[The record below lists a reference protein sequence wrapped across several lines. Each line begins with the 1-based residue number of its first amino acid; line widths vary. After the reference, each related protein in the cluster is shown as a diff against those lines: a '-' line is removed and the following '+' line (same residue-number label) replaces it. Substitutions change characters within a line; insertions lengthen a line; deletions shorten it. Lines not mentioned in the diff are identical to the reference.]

1 MMNRQISRE
10 RQRGAFALSA
20 IAAAVVS
27 TFMLTSAYAQEEEQ
41 AAPASEQEQAAPA
54 TTPATPP
61 ADPEI
66 ETIVVTGSRL
76 RSTTADSPS
85 PVQVISGE
93 DIAKSG
99 VVNIQDLLLKNPVF
113 GTPGLSRT
121 NSNFL
126 TSGAGVATID
136 LRNLGSDRTL
146 VLVNGRRFVSGLP
159 GSAAVDLNTI
169 PADFIDRVEIR
180 SEEHTSELQSLMRIS
195 YAVFCLKK
203 K

>member
-1 MMNRQISRE
+1 
-10 RQRGAFALSA
+10 
-20 IAAAVVS
+20 
-27 TFMLTSAYAQEEEQ
+27 MLTSAYAQEEEQ
-41 AAPASEQEQAAPA
+41 AAPATPTITPVPAAAEAPA
-54 TTPATPP
+54 DTG
-61 ADPEI
+61 I

-113 GTPGLSRT
+113 GTPALSRT

-169 PADFIDRVEIR
+169 PADFIDR
-180 SEEHTSELQSLMRIS
+180 SEEHTSELQSLMRNS
-195 YAVFCLKK
+195 YA
-203 K
+203 